1 MIWRVAL
8 ASAALASLA
17 APATAQWYPGG
28 YYERPYYYD
37 RPYYDDR
44 SYYYGNRGYWGRPR
58 RDHYYDPEG
67 GYDRYQPEDNR
78 GWEDQRGN
86 GEDRYYD
93 PRQQPQQQIEPRGG
107 YGVVRNGGPRPFIT
121 PKAPPRIEFHSSF
134 APRSIVIDTAGRK
147 LYFILSPNEAYEYP
161 ISVGREGFAW
171 TGNEVISRRQE
182 WPDWYPPK
190 EMMARDSR
198 VPEKMTGGVNNPL
211 GALALYLGKTLY
223 RIHGTNDPNSLGRA
237 ASSGCFRMMNE
248 HVLHLASLAPIGT
261 PVAVVKHLPVSV
273 QSAATRP
280 RGGYDDGYA
289 PRPYNRYVP
298 QRY

>member
-8 ASAALASLA
+8 TSAALASLA

-58 RDHYYDPEG
+58 RDPYYDPEE